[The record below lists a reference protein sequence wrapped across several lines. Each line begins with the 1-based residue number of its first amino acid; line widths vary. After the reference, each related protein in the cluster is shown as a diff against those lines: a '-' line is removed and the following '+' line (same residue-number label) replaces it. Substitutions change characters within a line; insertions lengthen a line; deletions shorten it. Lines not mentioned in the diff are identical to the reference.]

1 MAKHKGPTPK
11 KVWVPMR
18 PATPVPYSAAQEA
31 AARLVE
37 MQHNTKIN
45 RPEQQEMW
53 KNDLYTVVVTRNDKG
68 VHHLSIRRNDRKP
81 AHDWRH
87 FQQIK
92 NDIAGESIEAI
103 ELYPAE
109 RRLVDTANQY
119 HLWCLPPG
127 QTFPFGFINGNV
139 SDDTQGF
146 PGAVQ
151 RPR

>member
-1 MAKHKGPTPK
+1 MAPKKGPTPK
-11 KVWVPMR
+11 KAWVPMAR
-18 PATPVPYSAAQEA
+18 ATPVSWSAAQEEHA
-31 AARLVE
+31 VFIEQTTGA
-37 MQHNTKIN
+37 KID
-45 RPEQQEMW
+45 RPETQEMW
-53 KNDLYTVVVTRNDKG
+53 KNDLYTVTVRRNDKG

-109 RRLVDTANQY
+109 SRLVDTANQY

-127 QTFPFGFINGNV
+127 QTFPFGFISGNV